1 MLNSDKIMNFSRQWH
16 EECGVVGTYT
26 EDLDAA
32 NVAAFALYALQH
44 RGQESAGVASSNGNS
59 IQVQTGMG
67 LINQSFKDIDL
78 EVMQGN
84 IAIAHTRYS
93 TTGSNR
99 IDNAQ
104 PILSSNYGNDIA
116 LAHNGNLVNARE
128 LKQELIQK
136 GVKFTSSN
144 DSEVIA
150 HFITTAPGATLAERL
165 KYCMQRLQGA
175 YSLALMT
182 PSALIAI
189 RDPRGVR
196 PLCIGRLKD
205 GWVVASESC
214 ALDHVG
220 AKLVR
225 DVKPG
230 EAVQLGAG
238 GIDTIY
244 QHVSMEKPALCVFE
258 HIYFARPDS
267 IIENKLVHE
276 ARVSMGVEL
285 AKEHPVDADMVV
297 GVPDSAS
304 PAATGYAQQ
313 SGIPYGD
320 ALVKNRYVGRTFI
333 LPDQRERELG
343 VRRKLNPMSSLVR
356 GKRLVVV
363 DDSIVRGTT
372 TPPVVRLLK
381 DAGATEVH
389 LRICAPP
396 IQWPCH
402 YGVDMA
408 TRDELIAADKT
419 PEEVNSIIG
428 SDSLGYL
435 SIPGL
440 LRAVKGDKKGYCM
453 ACFTGDYP
461 IPVQIEMNKLAMEI

>member
-1 MLNSDKIMNFSRQWH
+1 
-16 EECGVVGTYT
+16 
-26 EDLDAA
+26 
-32 NVAAFALYALQH
+32 
-44 RGQESAGVASSNGNS
+44 
-59 IQVQTGMG
+59 
-67 LINQSFKDIDL
+67 
-78 EVMQGN
+78 
-84 IAIAHTRYS
+84 
-93 TTGSNR
+93 
-99 IDNAQ
+99 
-104 PILSSNYGNDIA
+104 
-116 LAHNGNLVNARE
+116 
-128 LKQELIQK
+128 
-136 GVKFTSSN
+136 
-144 DSEVIA
+144 
-150 HFITTAPGATLAERL
+150 
-165 KYCMQRLQGA
+165 
-175 YSLALMT
+175 MT
-182 PSALIAI
+182 PSALIAV
-189 RDPRGVR
+189 RDPRVVR

-230 EAVQLGAG
+230 EAVQLGAT
-238 GIDTIY
+238 GIETIY

-267 IIENKLVHE
+267 IIEDKLVHE

-440 LRAVKGDKKGYCM
+440 LRAVKGDKKSYCM